1 MSDNTVLNP
10 GAGGDTIRDI
20 EKGGKKTQVVT
31 LDLGGAGAEILLTGT
46 LPVSQAVASNI
57 WAQSLAVTNGA
68 TSTITSIASTVAGY
82 QIKGLIAH
90 GTGDGYFV
98 VQIAGLTI
106 LSGRTRSTMPNLM
119 IILPNG
125 IAVTTG
131 SIVSLKVTNESG
143 NTADYEI
150 TLLGS

>member
-20 EKGGKKTQVVT
+20 EKSGKKTQVVT

-68 TSTITSIASTVAGY
+68 TSTITSIVSSVTGY
-82 QIKGLIAH
+82 QIKGFIAH
-90 GTGDGYFV
+90 GT
-98 VQIAGLTI
+98 ILTTC
-106 LSGRTRSTMPNLM
+106 SNCGCRFSN
-119 IILPNG
+119 
-125 IAVTTG
+125 
-131 SIVSLKVTNESG
+131 IVSRG
-143 NTADYEI
+143 
-150 TLLGS
+150 